1 MTETELYIEGG
12 KLILYSIGIVLTF
25 PFVILYYFIANRE
38 ARDNILKYYKDLADR
53 SDRLIEEAEKLDK
66 EK

>member
-1 MTETELYIEGG
+1 MTEKEIYIEGG
-12 KLILYSIGIVLTF
+12 KLFLYSIGIVLTF
-25 PFVILYYFIANRE
+25 PLVILYYFLADQ
-38 ARDNILKYYKDLADR
+38 ASRDNVVEFYKDLSDR